1 MHKGSRGQSFHCP
14 VPRVPAGN
22 KVASPPPPHP
32 CLASNGDQM
41 PHQCSRPGDCPCCIC
56 LPPYF
61 ILPICPHSLP
71 LNPIGVLFLLTAS
84 IPAPRTGYTHYRD
97 GRAPGYLRE
106 KERDG
111 REGKRPSV
119 FVIEERFRVLGPVQ
133 HLIINAGYVEH
144 QPHHQGQTWGE
155 TKEKDGGK
163 RFRDEVAEKLP
174 SFRTLLA
181 GESVKLWKC
190 A

>member
-1 MHKGSRGQSFHCP
+1 MLGIKWRSNAPSVLQARGLSLLYM
-14 VPRVPAGN
+14 
-22 KVASPPPPHP
+22 SPT
-32 CLASNGDQM
+32 
-41 PHQCSRPGDCPCCIC
+41 
-56 LPPYF
+56 
-61 ILPICPHSLP
+61 ILYITHLP

-163 RFRDEVAEKLP
+163 RFGDEVAEKLP